1 MKKVEIE
8 NLEVE
13 LLVEAIFKRYGY
25 DFRHYSRA
33 SFKRRINNFLGKTSF
48 NKPTEIIPRL
58 LYDKALS
65 ASLLYN
71 LSITVTEM
79 FRDPF
84 VYKAIRKN
92 VVGFLETYPFIK
104 VWHAGCATGE
114 EAYSMAILLKEEGLY
129 DRTQIYATD
138 FNDEAL
144 EKAKRGIYPVDR
156 IKKYTVNYQKS
167 GGKESF
173 SNYYH
178 SKYDTAIMDKELK
191 KNIVFANHNLSTDAV
206 VGEIH
211 FIMCRNVLIYFNQS
225 LQNRVLKLFF
235 NSLADQGIMCLGT
248 KENILFSD
256 FQEHFKP
263 VNTKARI
270 YQKRV

>member
-1 MKKVEIE
+1 MPTIKVLIVDDNAKFIESVKKLLSNEQDIEVIGEATEGKKAILKAKELKPDIVLMDVRMPEMNGLKATRRISQIMPETKIIILTIYDIDEYRDAAINSGQGFFMKKVEIE

-48 NKPTEIIPRL
+48 NKPTEIIPQL

-92 VVGFLETYPFIK
+92 IVGFLKTYPFIK
-104 VWHAGCATGE
+104 IWHAGCATGE

-144 EKAKRGIYPVDR
+144 EKAKRGIYPVDC
-156 IKKYTVNYQKS
+156 IKEYTVNYS
-167 GGKESF
+167 
-173 SNYYH
+173 
-178 SKYDTAIMDKELK
+178 
-191 KNIVFANHNLSTDAV
+191 
-206 VGEIH
+206 
-211 FIMCRNVLIYFNQS
+211 
-225 LQNRVLKLFF
+225 
-235 NSLADQGIMCLGT
+235 
-248 KENILFSD
+248 
-256 FQEHFKP
+256 
-263 VNTKARI
+263 
-270 YQKRV
+270 

>member
-1 MKKVEIE
+1 MKGETRNVIHVSLVSHQVFIMKDVEIE
-8 NLEVE
+8 ILEIE
-13 LLVEAIFKRYGY
+13 LLIDAIFKRYGY

-33 SFKRRINNFLGKTSF
+33 SFKRRINNFLSKTSF
-48 NKPTEIIPRL
+48 NKPTEIIPQL

-79 FRDPF
+79 FGDPF

-92 VVGFLETYPFIK
+92 VVGFLKTYPFIK
-104 VWHAGCATGE
+104 IWHAGCATGE

-156 IKKYTVNYQKS
+156 IKEYTVNYS
-167 GGKESF
+167 
-173 SNYYH
+173 
-178 SKYDTAIMDKELK
+178 
-191 KNIVFANHNLSTDAV
+191 
-206 VGEIH
+206 
-211 FIMCRNVLIYFNQS
+211 
-225 LQNRVLKLFF
+225 
-235 NSLADQGIMCLGT
+235 
-248 KENILFSD
+248 
-256 FQEHFKP
+256 
-263 VNTKARI
+263 
-270 YQKRV
+270 